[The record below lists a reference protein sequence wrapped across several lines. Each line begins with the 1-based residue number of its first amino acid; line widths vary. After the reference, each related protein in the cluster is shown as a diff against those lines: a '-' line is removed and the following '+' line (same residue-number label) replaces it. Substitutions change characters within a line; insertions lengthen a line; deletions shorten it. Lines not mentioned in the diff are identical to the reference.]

1 MYCFQRLLFTAVEW
15 LCFNSPMLWCTDD
28 TICKLFFHLTAL
40 DVTFMWLVLN
50 SGRHLC
56 FETCSINGT
65 TLNYSV
71 NTACFFSFSFFHS
84 LYVHISSLRILF
96 CFSWTFLSAICFHI
110 LKTSKKCLTSILV
123 SIFII
128 KHLSF
133 WFYWFLHVQVFLLMV
148 QEYQVYGVKFIVSIT
163 HVIVVFSLYRCSLLL
178 FINI

>member
-1 MYCFQRLLFTAVEW
+1 MCLSALIYIFFWPALYKTSVLTTLLLVFYPLSILEIVHIFGNAYKCTFLTLCRLKKEKKLYKPVSLQCIVLKRLLFTAVEW

-71 NTACFFSFSFFHS
+71 NTACFLSFFFFLS
-84 LYVHISSLRILF
+84 LSLSFICAYFFSCASSLF
-96 CFSWTFLSAICFHI
+96 FLE
-110 LKTSKKCLTSILV
+110 V
-123 SIFII
+123 S
-128 KHLSF
+128 
-133 WFYWFLHVQVFLLMV
+133 
-148 QEYQVYGVKFIVSIT
+148 
-163 HVIVVFSLYRCSLLL
+163 
-178 FINI
+178 